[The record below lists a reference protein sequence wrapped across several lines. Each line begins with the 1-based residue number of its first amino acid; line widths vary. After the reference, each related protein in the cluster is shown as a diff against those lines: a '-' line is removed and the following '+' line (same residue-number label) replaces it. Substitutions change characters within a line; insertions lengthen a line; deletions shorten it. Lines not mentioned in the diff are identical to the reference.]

1 MNWVLWLFLFCQ
13 LLQLTVVEDCRH
25 VQPEVERAWLTF
37 ECNFEVTVDSLLEV
51 MQLDDEEPLS
61 NSWTIWV
68 FNLVPRLGLSQLLF
82 CEDVDMVF
90 LPFLV
95 LRHEL
100 DLVFVEC
107 GDQQIKLIQLLW
119 ERSKANT
126 VEIECLLSHVFKH
139 PVEREM
145 IMLSQTQ
152 FEEILL
158 LLPKFRLQFVE
169 ESDEE
174 LHVAL
179 LAADSKCLLIFGTL
193 SIVMCNSFFI

>member
-1 MNWVLWLFLFCQ
+1 
-13 LLQLTVVEDCRH
+13 
-25 VQPEVERAWLTF
+25 
-37 ECNFEVTVDSLLEV
+37 

-107 GDQQIKLIQLLW
+107 GD
-119 ERSKANT
+119 
-126 VEIECLLSHVFKH
+126 
-139 PVEREM
+139 
-145 IMLSQTQ
+145 
-152 FEEILL
+152 
-158 LLPKFRLQFVE
+158 
-169 ESDEE
+169 
-174 LHVAL
+174 
-179 LAADSKCLLIFGTL
+179 
-193 SIVMCNSFFI
+193 